1 MGLREDK
8 RLASMRRVQ
17 EVALELFEA
26 RGFDDVSVE
35 EVATRAGLGAA
46 SVYRHF
52 GTKERLVLWDE
63 YDPMLFE
70 AIAER
75 LPTTPPFEAMVDAV
89 CDALGTFYARDK
101 VRVLRRTNL
110 AWKTPALRAQGL
122 SDLNA
127 LREGLA
133 RVLEREVP
141 DRLERELHAAVFV
154 AMLDRCIEAWR
165 RDRARTPL
173 VTLIRKAAR
182 VVAKLG

>member
-1 MGLREDK
+1 
-8 RLASMRRVQ
+8 MRRVQ

-26 RGFDDVSVE
+26 RGFEGVSVE
-35 EVATRAGLGAA
+35 EVAGRAGLGAA

-70 AIAER
+70 AIAQR
-75 LPTTPPFEAMVDAV
+75 LQKKLPPFEAMVDAV
-89 CDALGTFYARDK
+89 CDSLGTFYAAEKARL
-101 VRVLRRTNL
+101 LRRTNL
-110 AWKTPALRAQGL
+110 AWKTPALRAQAL

-127 LREGLA
+127 LREGLVE
-133 RVLEREVP
+133 VLRRAVP
-141 DRLERELHAAVFV
+141 DRLERELHASVFV

>member
-1 MGLREDK
+1 
-8 RLASMRRVQ
+8 MRRVQ

-35 EVATRAGLGAA
+35 EVANRAGLGAA

-52 GTKERLVLWDE
+52 GTKEQLVLWDE

-70 AIAER
+70 AIAQR
-75 LPTTPPFEAMVDAV
+75 LPKTPPFEAMVDAV
-89 CDALGTFYARDK
+89 CGALGTFYARDK
-101 VRVLRRTNL
+101 VSLLRRTDL
-110 AWKTPALRAQGL
+110 AWKTHALRARSL
-122 SDLNA
+122 IDLNA
-127 LREGLA
+127 LREGLVE
-133 RVLEREVP
+133 VLRRAVP
-141 DRLERELHAAVFV
+141 DKLERELHASVLV
-154 AMLDRCIEAWR
+154 AMLDRCIDAWR